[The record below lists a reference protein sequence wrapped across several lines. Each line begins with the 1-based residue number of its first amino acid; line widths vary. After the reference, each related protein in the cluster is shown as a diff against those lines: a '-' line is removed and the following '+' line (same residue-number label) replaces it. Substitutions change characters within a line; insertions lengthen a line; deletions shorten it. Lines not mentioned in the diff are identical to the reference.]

1 MKTENEGDLMIAA
14 EMITPEAIN
23 CMAITSKRA
32 DARELSPMVLR
43 NTSQGGI
50 AVTAYDRAQAVVALV
65 AAHTRPE
72 DLAGPGH
79 MFPLRARRRVVL
91 ERLTSSASAASRL

>member
-32 DARELSPMVLR
+32 DALELSPMVLR

-50 AVTAYDRAQAVVALV
+50 AFTAYDRAQTLALV
-65 AAHTRPE
+65 DAHTRPE
-72 DLAGPGH
+72 DLVGPGH
-79 MFPLRARRRVVL
+79 MFPLRACRRVVL
-91 ERLTSSASAASRL
+91 ERLT